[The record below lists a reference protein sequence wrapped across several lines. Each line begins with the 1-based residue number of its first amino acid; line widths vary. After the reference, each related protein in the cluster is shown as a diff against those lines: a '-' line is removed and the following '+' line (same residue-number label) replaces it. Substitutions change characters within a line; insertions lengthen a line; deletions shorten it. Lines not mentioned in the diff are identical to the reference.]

1 MGNNQNHKQT
11 RYNENK
17 WLTEWT
23 AISQK
28 VVTQQPKPNKKYNE
42 QTLGETSPKLWHQKQ
57 ATENYIRT
65 TALERSVMNYWGG
78 A

>member
-17 WLTEWT
+17 WLTEWA

-28 VVTQQPKPNKKYNE
+28 VVTQQPKPNLKYNE
-42 QTLGETSPKLWHQKQ
+42 QT
-57 ATENYIRT
+57 
-65 TALERSVMNYWGG
+65 
-78 A
+78 

>member
-17 WLTEWT
+17 WLTEWA

-28 VVTQQPKPNKKYNE
+28 VVTQQPKPTNRTK
-42 QTLGETSPKLWHQKQ
+42 SIM
-57 ATENYIRT
+57 TEHKVKHHRNSDTKNRQQRT
-65 TALERSVMNYWGG
+65 TSELPPWNGQ
-78 A
+78 